1 MNGETC
7 ATPSFRSEPL
17 IPNFHFGKAYTI
29 TRKLENTSGF
39 ECGEIFISLQIKP
52 SVGVILKGSPFKLV
66 P

>member
-7 ATPSFRSEPL
+7 ATRSARSEPL

-29 TRKLENTSGF
+29 TRKPAWKLGF
-39 ECGEIFISLQIKP
+39 ECREIFISLQIKL